1 MRVSRIVTSV
11 NLALAGTL
19 TGNEFGTLAAVHPAL
34 EDLSPSERIRAE
46 QELTRRFGA
55 IMPFW
60 MGSTVLSGVLAVLFS
75 RGTAGFRST
84 LLGAACFAGMLASTR
99 IGNVPINERV
109 LEMDPG
115 RDQEEFAVLRRR
127 WDRLHKLRVALNA
140 AGLAFLVSGAL
151 AEDRR

>member
-1 MRVSRIVTSV
+1 MNVSRIVRSV
-11 NLALAGTL
+11 NLVLAGTL
-19 TGNEFGTLAAVHPAL
+19 TGNEFGTLAGVHPAL

-46 QELTRRFGA
+46 QEVTRRFGA

-60 MGSTVLSGVLAVLFS
+60 MGSTVLSGVLAALFS

-109 LEMDPG
+109 IEMDPEK
-115 RDQEEFAVLRRR
+115 DQEEFAALRKR

-140 AGLAFLVSGAL
+140 TGLAFLISGAL